1 MKRKQG
7 SNIFFFVYFKPIPC
21 FEKLHEIFNFRI
33 RSPEVLK
40 VNGKKAC
47 QAEELIKEKIYGL
60 N

>member
-1 MKRKQG
+1 M
-7 SNIFFFVYFKPIPC
+7 FFFVYFKPIPC